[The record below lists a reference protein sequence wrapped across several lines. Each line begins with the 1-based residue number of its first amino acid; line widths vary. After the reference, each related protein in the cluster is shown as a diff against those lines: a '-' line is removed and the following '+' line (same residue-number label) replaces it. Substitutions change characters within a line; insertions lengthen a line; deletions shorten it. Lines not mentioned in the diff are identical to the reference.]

1 MTKTC
6 ELMEKIMENK
16 LTLFDK
22 VWDTHVV
29 KKIEGGPDF
38 YL

>member
-1 MTKTC
+1 MN
-6 ELMEKIMENK
+6 EN

-29 KKIEGGPDF
+29 KHIDEGPDVLI
-38 YL
+38 Y